1 MKIPFTVEQF
11 FNVFAQYNT
20 AVWPAQIVAYVIGAI
35 MIVLA
40 LRKTG
45 YSGRGISAC
54 LGLFWI
60 WMGVFYHIWHFSRI
74 NPAAFAF
81 GTFFILQGILFF
93 IVGTFMGR
101 LDFRFT
107 STAHSIIGA
116 IFILYAIVIYPL
128 VGLLLGHAYPAAPL
142 FGVAPCPTTIFTF
155 GILLWSKRRI
165 PLYLLV
171 IPFLWSLLG
180 MSAALNLKVP
190 QDYGLAVAGIV
201 GTLLIVILNRKLGN
215 I

>member
-40 LRKTG
+40 FRKTG

-107 STAHSIIGA
+107 SMAHSIIGA

-142 FGVAPCPTTIFTF
+142 FGVAP
-155 GILLWSKRRI
+155 
-165 PLYLLV
+165 
-171 IPFLWSLLG
+171 
-180 MSAALNLKVP
+180 
-190 QDYGLAVAGIV
+190 
-201 GTLLIVILNRKLGN
+201 
-215 I
+215 

>member
-107 STAHSIIGA
+107 STAHSMIGA